1 MQRYNPMTKCL
12 ETVKV
17 TDSKKK
23 RTRDKGFP
31 VKKVHKS
38 VKSAL
43 GNTYYIV
50 EDDRGQ
56 FWVTTDKT
64 GNGGGTME
72 FSMSNAVK
80 TLKDYLKMDELE
92 KKYGKQEGYKKWMRG
107 EDRRTVDRIPVKK
120 VLKALKSKLNVYYI
134 IEDTDGRYW
143 VTTKK
148 DGSGGGTLEF
158 SMSNAIKTA
167 QNYIKMDELEA
178 KYGKEEGYKKW
189 MRGEDDKKTFE
200 LYKNTILSESKKRAE
215 QFIREAEQDF
225 DLTDKEVDELWKI
238 FRNHF

>member
-12 ETVKV
+12 ETVK
-17 TDSKKK
+17 T
-23 RTRDKGFP
+23 
-31 VKKVHKS
+31 
-38 VKSAL
+38 
-43 GNTYYIV
+43 N
-50 EDDRGQ
+50 DR
-56 FWVTTDKT
+56 K
-64 GNGGGTME
+64 
-72 FSMSNAVK
+72 
-80 TLKDYLKMDELE
+80 
-92 KKYGKQEGYKKWMRG
+92 
-107 EDRRTVDRIPVKK
+107 TVDRIPVKK

-189 MRGEDDKKTFE
+189 MRGEDRKTVDSKTFYYVTYYVMGRGKETKYFENKNDAIKFYNSTEAADKPKSVTYNNPQKIEE
-200 LYKNTILSESKKRAE
+200 LEEHIKYQNYRY
-215 QFIREAEQDF
+215 
-225 DLTDKEVDELWKI
+225 
-238 FRNHF
+238 

>member
-12 ETVKV
+12 ETVKT

-23 RTRDKGFP
+23 RTADKGIF

-50 EDDRGQ
+50 EDDRGYL
-56 FWVTTDKT
+56 WVTTDKT

-72 FSMSNAVK
+72 FSMANAVK

-107 EDRRTVDRIPVKK
+107 EDRKTVDVDYDSPSQMESKLKNYLAKANRASSRKEIEKINNDVFLYIIKLK
-120 VLKALKSKLNVYYI
+120 SNVLK
-134 IEDTDGRYW
+134 
-143 VTTKK
+143 
-148 DGSGGGTLEF
+148 
-158 SMSNAIKTA
+158 
-167 QNYIKMDELEA
+167 
-178 KYGKEEGYKKW
+178 KYGTTNNKFNSTEEWKRNYSKIASKY
-189 MRGEDDKKTFE
+189 M
-200 LYKNTILSESKKRAE
+200 SEIQR
-215 QFIREAEQDF
+215 
-225 DLTDKEVDELWKI
+225 LVD
-238 FRNHF
+238 RY

>member
-12 ETVKV
+12 ETVKT

-23 RTRDKGFP
+23 RTADKGIF

-50 EDDRGQ
+50 EDDRGA

-72 FSMSNAVK
+72 FSMANAVK

-107 EDRRTVDRIPVKK
+107 EDRKTVDAKTFYSVTYYVMGRGKETKFFDNPNDAMKFYNKADRADKPKK
-120 VLKALKSKLNVYYI
+120 LTY
-134 IEDTDGRYW
+134 
-143 VTTKK
+143 
-148 DGSGGGTLEF
+148 
-158 SMSNAIKTA
+158 SNPQKIK
-167 QNYIKMDELEA
+167 ELEE
-178 KYGKEEGYKKW
+178 Y
-189 MRGEDDKKTFE
+189 
-200 LYKNTILSESKKRAE
+200 
-215 QFIREAEQDF
+215 IREQNAYS
-225 DLTDKEVDELWKI
+225 
-238 FRNHF
+238 RYY